1 MGDQMQLGQPTQG
14 IHPEETGSS
23 SLDYLLGEV
32 ATIPEGI
39 GLLLPKTYRL
49 HPDICE
55 FVSTRVYEGR
65 LSHDSLT
72 EERMLNFQP
81 GSSISKGAGIFY
93 IPVDHFGNEQSS
105 GEEIEVIQDLVK
117 ELTLAKKTEEGGSE
131 SQVSPEDILIVAPY
145 NHQVRNLQESL
156 GKKFNIG
163 TVDKFQGREAPVVI
177 ISMTASDIES
187 APRGAEFLLD
197 RNRLNVALTRAQSL
211 SIIVGSPN
219 LNFPYARSVKEMRLV
234 NFYLDLVNY
243 SYLGVE

>member
-1 MGDQMQLGQPTQG
+1 L
-14 IHPEETGSS
+14 
-23 SLDYLLGEV
+23 
-32 ATIPEGI
+32 ATIPKNI
-39 GLLLPKTYRL
+39 GMLLPKTYRL

-72 EERMLNFQP
+72 EERTLNFKP
-81 GSSISKGAGIFY
+81 SSSISKSSGIFY
-93 IPVDHFGNEQSS
+93 VPVDHFGNEQSS
-105 GEEIEVIQDLVK
+105 GEEIEVIKDLVK
-117 ELTLAKKTEEGGSE
+117 ELMRAKKTEVGGLKSP
-131 SQVSPEDILIVAPY
+131 VSPEDLLIVAPY

-156 GKKFNIG
+156 GKRFNIG

-177 ISMTASDIES
+177 ISMTSSDIES

-219 LNFPYARSVKEMRLV
+219 LNFPDARSVKEMRLV

-243 SYLGVE
+243 SY